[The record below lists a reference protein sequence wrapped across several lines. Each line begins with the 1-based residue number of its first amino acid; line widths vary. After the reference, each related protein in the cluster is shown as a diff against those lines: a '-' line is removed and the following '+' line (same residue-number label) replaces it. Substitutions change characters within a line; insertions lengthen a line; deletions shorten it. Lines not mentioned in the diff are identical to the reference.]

1 MQLGSLARSSVVC
14 RAGGAP
20 ESKAVLGRLSREYL
34 LKVGGGWGGGRL
46 HPAVGSAGCSPGFSP
61 AVGVCGRGLVSG
73 SAAVEGWGC
82 GLKGQCQLLVLW

>member
-1 MQLGSLARSSVVC
+1 MRPG
-14 RAGGAP
+14 P
-20 ESKAVLGRLSREYL
+20 ESKAVLGRLSRENL
-34 LKVGGGWGGGRL
+34 LKGGGG
-46 HPAVGSAGCSPGFSP
+46 VGSAGCSPGFSR